1 MVIESAGA
9 SSAAVGDDASTV
21 FVSVIGRGRRD
32 EGREPYSRVRYA
44 IEGGEY
50 ETPFFA
56 HAVLQSAWGRSVDE
70 VLLLG
75 TRTSTW
81 AALIYEYDAEE
92 SALYDALEA
101 ETVGPD
107 ASGASDENLERLGDL
122 LSRRWNRRVRCQP
135 LAHKE
140 IDDSVA
146 PELASMVVDAL
157 AAAGPNR
164 QLLLDVTHG
173 WRTMPLL
180 VLVAHQIADALQPGL
195 AARTRVVYGE
205 LAGTRARGVAFT
217 GLQTLAATAT
227 AVRRFEE
234 TLDGRDLAAVLR
246 PEAPALAEAVE
257 RFGGIILS
265 NALRR
270 LGEVVRALENARRGV
285 PDSAPA
291 WVRLASDRVAALV
304 RRIGLNASTPRQ
316 ILELGRLRRER
327 GHIGLAVLAYSE
339 AAAVLACPEQVET
352 FAALEAAT
360 EAFVEKLPGRDR
372 SHFHDLRRMRNQVAH
387 GASLVTKD
395 YASSP
400 EAMAKAAEAM
410 ERHVSTWVERYADTR
425 SG

>member
-1 MVIESAGA
+1 
-9 SSAAVGDDASTV
+9 
-21 FVSVIGRGRRD
+21 
-32 EGREPYSRVRYA
+32 VRYA
-44 IEGGEY
+44 IEGGEF
-50 ETPFFA
+50 ETPYFA
-56 HAVLQSAWGRSVDE
+56 HAVLQSTWGSSVNE

-81 AALIYEYDAEE
+81 AALIYEYGADEG
-92 SALYDALEA
+92 ALYDALEA
-101 ETVGPD
+101 QTEGPE
-107 ASGASDENLERLGDL
+107 ARGASDENLHRLGEL
-122 LSRRWNRRVRCQP
+122 LSLRWNRKVRCQA
-135 LAHKE
+135 LAYKE

-146 PELASMVVDAL
+146 PEIASMVVAAL
-157 AAAGPNR
+157 AAAAPVR
-164 QLLLDVTHG
+164 HLLLDVTHG

-180 VLVAHQIADALQPGL
+180 VMVAHQIADALQPGL

-205 LAGTRARGVAFT
+205 LAGSRARGVAFT

-270 LGEVVRALENARRGV
+270 LGEVVKALHNARLQV
-285 PDSAPA
+285 PESAPA
-291 WVRLASDRVAALV
+291 WVRLASGRIAGLV

-339 AAAVLACPEQVET
+339 AVAVLACPEQVESYD
-352 FAALEAAT
+352 ALERAT
-360 EAFVEKLPGRDR
+360 YAFLETLDKRDR
-372 SHFHDLRRMRNQVAH
+372 NHFHDLRRMRNQVAH
-387 GASLVTKD
+387 GASLITRD
-395 YASSP
+395 NASSP
-400 EAMAKAAEAM
+400 EAMAKAAESA
-410 ERHVSTWVERYADTR
+410 EGHVRAWIVKH
-425 SG
+425 GH